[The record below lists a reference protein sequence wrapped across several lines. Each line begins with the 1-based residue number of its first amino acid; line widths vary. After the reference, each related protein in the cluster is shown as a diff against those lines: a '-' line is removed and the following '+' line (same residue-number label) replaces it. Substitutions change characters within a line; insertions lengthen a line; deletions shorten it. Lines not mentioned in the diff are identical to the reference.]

1 MTNDT
6 LKKSVSQFL
15 SQKIGDG
22 EHGRL
27 DSDDEFEFG
36 TTVVDA
42 GATSLKVNVLGQSFT
57 LSQQLEPKDL
67 APLFSDEWT
76 GSQVW
81 SCSVVLSTFIGQSVK
96 KGDIVLKDKNVV
108 ELGAGCGLCGIYAH
122 YLGGKIIATDQTDGP
137 VDSSECRSKFDY
149 KEFRSSRAGMGRS

>member
-1 MTNDT
+1 MAD
-6 LKKSVSQFL
+6 S
-15 SQKIGDG
+15 
-22 EHGRL
+22 

-76 GSQVW
+76 G
-81 SCSVVLSTFIGQSVK
+81 
-96 KGDIVLKDKNVV
+96 NVIERNRTYRAITHLYCRFAGL
-108 ELGAGCGLCGIYAH
+108 EL
-122 YLGGKIIATDQTDGP
+122 
-137 VDSSECRSKFDY
+137 
-149 KEFRSSRAGMGRS
+149 